1 MNNVLIALFVTLLY
15 LRQIISQESGIG
27 VKGFPA
33 QVDKKSRVSAIQT
46 DPYRFVMG
54 CQEHSPMQLQL
65 PLVEMDTSHLIHL
78 VSTELLGRL

>member
-46 DPYRFVMG
+46 DPRFV
-54 CQEHSPMQLQL
+54 LQL
-65 PLVEMDTSHLIHL
+65 PLVEMDTSHLIHR